1 MPENWALENWAPRFF
16 GNLGSNFSE
25 NWAPAVI
32 WALREKIG
40 ILGSKILGSGGI
52 LGSEE
57 KSQIMQTYGAKSSSG
72 FGTYGQ
78 LVWVSTWPYSFK
90 VYSNWFKLVG
100 PIQWNLIRNPI
111 PSKNSWAYTQY
122 FPISKTHL

>member
-1 MPENWALENWAPRFF
+1 MVWSSTCSTKSRNNGFGKGGIDHRCPENWALENWAPRFF

-57 KSQIMQTYGAKSSSG
+57 KSQIMQKLEMSLRNREILRVRPTVLGRNRISLSN
-72 FGTYGQ
+72 
-78 LVWVSTWPYSFK
+78 STESDR
-90 VYSNWFKLVG
+90 
-100 PIQWNLIRNPI
+100 PI
-111 PSKNSWAYTQY
+111 
-122 FPISKTHL
+122 